1 MKPINNV
8 HDMRTFTSELKN
20 SYASKR
26 ELYFEYNVIAA
37 AKSFNYTK
45 AEYVREKFPRFP
57 LTLRK
62 QISEFI

>member
-1 MKPINNV
+1 MNPINNV
-8 HDMRTFTSELKN
+8 YDMRTFTKELKD

-26 ELYFEYNVIAA
+26 ELYSEYNSISES
-37 AKSFNYTK
+37 KNFNYTK
-45 AEYVREKFPRFP
+45 VQYVREKFPKFP